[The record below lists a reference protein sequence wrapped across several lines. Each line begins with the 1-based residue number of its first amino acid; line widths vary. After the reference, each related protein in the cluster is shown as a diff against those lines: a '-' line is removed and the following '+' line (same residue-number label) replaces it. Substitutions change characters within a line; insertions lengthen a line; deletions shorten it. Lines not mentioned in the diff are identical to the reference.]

1 VTVWIALAATT
12 ALLVLGAAVQMWA
25 LWFRET
31 PGRASDEPEAPW
43 LTGGECRHPWRYR
56 QVLSRSLAAP
66 PWMSGIGPEPAA
78 ARGLDRAPARHRPRP
93 AQGRAETESGRPS
106 LLHDHPPAACNTSE
120 LALNPGTALATSAL
134 IWLTSFHG
142 STQSAAA
149 LTETA
154 RTRNTFSALGDR
166 QRGPR

>member
-56 QVLSRSLAAP
+56 QVLSRSP
-66 PWMSGIGPEPAA
+66 SGATVDVRYRCRACGREWVRREGP
-78 ARGLDRAPARHRPRP
+78 
-93 AQGRAETESGRPS
+93 
-106 LLHDHPPAACNTSE
+106 
-120 LALNPGTALATSAL
+120 
-134 IWLTSFHG
+134 
-142 STQSAAA
+142 
-149 LTETA
+149 
-154 RTRNTFSALGDR
+154 
-166 QRGPR
+166 